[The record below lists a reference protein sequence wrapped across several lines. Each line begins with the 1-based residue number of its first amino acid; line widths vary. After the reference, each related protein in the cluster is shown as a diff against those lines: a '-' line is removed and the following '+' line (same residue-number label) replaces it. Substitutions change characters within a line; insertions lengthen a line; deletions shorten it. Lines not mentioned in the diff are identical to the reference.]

1 MTKTLFCYLGG
12 NVLFRDGKG
21 LTKGT
26 KDSYKVT
33 HCGNAI
39 PLTRSRAA
47 WLQKPSGKELL
58 Y

>member
-1 MTKTLFCYLGG
+1 MIQTLFYCLGG
-12 NVLFRDGKG
+12 NILFRDGKG
-21 LTKGT
+21 QTKGT

-33 HCGNAI
+33 HCGNTI
-39 PLTRSRAA
+39 SLTRSRAA